1 MKILAI
7 DTATPTCSVAICDQD
22 RLLCEINVGKVET
35 HSRHLMSMI
44 QRALDWSGASFDQID
59 GFAVT
64 RGPGSFTGLRIGISA
79 VKGFCLGLNRPLV
92 GLSSLDVL
100 AAQSDRE
107 DCLICAMIDGR
118 RQEVYTS
125 RYRKKN
131 GRIQKVMADQAMD
144 PKSAM
149 ADICEPCLFVGNG
162 SLLYRDVILDGIGDM
177 ALWPMPHQHVIRAST
192 VAWMSLDRFE
202 SRNTDD
208 PASFAPIYIRR
219 PDIWA
224 QKPANIV

>member
-7 DTATPTCSVAICDQD
+7 DTATPTCSVAIVDQN

-44 QRALDWSGASFDQID
+44 QNALEWGGVPFDQID
-59 GFAVT
+59 GFAVI
-64 RGPGSFTGLRIGISA
+64 RGPGSFTGLRIGISSI
-79 VKGFCLGLNRPLV
+79 KGFCLGLNRPVV

-100 AAQSDRE
+100 AAQADRE

-131 GRIQKVMADQAMD
+131 GRVQKISPDQALD
-144 PKSAM
+144 PESAL
-149 ADICEPCLFVGNG
+149 ADIVEPCLFMGNG
-162 SLLYRDVILDGIGDM
+162 ALLYRKVILDRIGDM
-177 ALWPMPHQHVIRAST
+177 AFWPMPHQHVIRAST
-192 VAWMSLDRFE
+192 LAWMSLDRFE
-202 SRNTDD
+202 SHDTDD
-208 PASFAPIYIRR
+208 PVSFAPIYIRK
-219 PDIWA
+219 PDIWV
-224 QKPANIV
+224 QKTG